1 MTENPQGFWRRK
13 AILAALFIAVVLL
26 AGVVS
31 ATAASPEVAWNVTFK
46 LENENKFDAVAPSAD
61 GGLIAIGSTL
71 SRTSGE
77 EEDVM
82 LVKTDGAG
90 NQVWLKRLP
99 GMAPA
104 SVAAAADGGCIAG
117 VYSVSINE
125 TDRGAEYQGTS
136 FLIRLDAAG
145 EEEWQEAL
153 PGMKVSSVAKTPDG
167 GYLAAGW
174 LWNPAGSENETTG
187 VLLKTD
193 GNGTPIWNRTFPG
206 TAVNTAIVTSDG
218 GYLVGGTSSPFTY
231 DMGDGFLIRLDADGN
246 TLWSRNYQ
254 VPVIFDL
261 EETADGGFVYSGNYW
276 YGLVDQDGD
285 EAWARKM
292 EGLTSYAVGIQPP
305 GGYLVAGTNA
315 ASGEGFV
322 FGTDTDGAI
331 LWKMTFPG
339 SRVYAA
345 ASVPGGGYVLAGI
358 QFISTG
364 NSTAWLAGITEPG
377 EETEEPVPTATAP
390 GFGAAAAG
398 AALVILITTRC
409 RRG

>member
-1 MTENPQGFWRRK
+1 
-13 AILAALFIAVVLL
+13 
-26 AGVVS
+26 
-31 ATAASPEVAWNVTFK
+31 
-46 LENENKFDAVAPSAD
+46 
-61 GGLIAIGSTL
+61 
-71 SRTSGE
+71 
-77 EEDVM
+77 
-82 LVKTDGAG
+82 
-90 NQVWLKRLP
+90 
-99 GMAPA
+99 
-104 SVAAAADGGCIAG
+104 
-117 VYSVSINE
+117 
-125 TDRGAEYQGTS
+125 
-136 FLIRLDAAG
+136 RLDAAG
-145 EEEWQEAL
+145 EEEWREAL

-187 VLLKTD
+187 VLVKTD
-193 GNGTPIWNRTFPG
+193 GNGKPIWNRTFPG
-206 TAVNTAIVTSDG
+206 TAVNTAIVASDG
-218 GYLVGGTSSPFTY
+218 GCLVGGTSSPFTY
-231 DMGDGFLIRLDADGN
+231 DVGDGFLIRLDADGN

-292 EGLTSYAVGIQPP
+292 EGLTGYAVGIQPS

-322 FGTDTDGAI
+322 FGTAADGAI

-345 ASVPGGGYVLAGI
+345 ASAPGGGYVLAGI
-358 QFISTG
+358 QIISTG

-377 EETEEPVPTATAP
+377 EETEEPAPTTTAP

-398 AALVILITTRC
+398 AALLILIATRC